1 MNNETASERQQI
13 VTGIDT
19 NTRVDAEQ
27 HHGGMWCGNRLMGID
42 LLQYQV
48 VCSFGTLYFSTLFC
62 YNDHLSIIP
71 YTILYATI
79 LSIHH
84 KYAL

>member
-42 LLQYQV
+42 LLQYV
-48 VCSFGTLYFSTLFC
+48 ASELSTLVHYFVIM
-62 YNDHLSIIP
+62 IIC
-71 YTILYATI
+71 L
-79 LSIHH
+79 
-84 KYAL
+84 